1 MEFSLQRLAYTKLEL
16 LNQEV
21 DFSLNLIFNVK
32 MNDEREKKLFHFE
45 NVNLVLKP
53 VVIFTAI
60 CYYFQN

>member
-53 VVIFTAI
+53 AVIFTAI